1 MRARII
7 GILSTEHTEDTEFF
21 LVAYGKKS
29 LGEIFVEMLLTQEMK
44 FP

>member
-29 LGEIFVEMLLTQEMK
+29 LEEIFYEMLLRK
-44 FP
+44 K